1 MFPGDTKS
9 SANDIPDMSDKVIPV
24 ISGTAGLGKR
34 LQGYYSRRAPK
45 IGSQQPVTSPKAR
58 VPFGELKS
66 VNGKDAYLLFMDPAN
81 LKSIKAA
88 AEEFVRCAF
97 SFHSIRDPGE
107 AGV

>member
-45 IGSQQPVTSPKAR
+45 FGSQPVTSPKER

-66 VNGKDAYLLFMDPAN
+66 VNEKDAYLLFMDPAN

-88 AEEFVRCAF
+88 AEEFMDRQN
-97 SFHSIRDPGE
+97 RDLRTDKEFFG
-107 AGV
+107 